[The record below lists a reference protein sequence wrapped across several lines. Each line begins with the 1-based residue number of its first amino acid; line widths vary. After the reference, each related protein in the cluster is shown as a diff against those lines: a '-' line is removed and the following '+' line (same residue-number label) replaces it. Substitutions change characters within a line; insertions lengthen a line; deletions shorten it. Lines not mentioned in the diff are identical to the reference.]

1 MQTIDLA
8 PHRLAEVRSADDAI
22 AALRRAAGRAR
33 GGDGPLAETLAA
45 FGSNE
50 FSTYRSGTAI
60 SDPALLALVPGWIK
74 ELRAIASSHPDTGA
88 CTVATGLQV
97 WLWTMKHFSGTEQF
111 PVVVPELA
119 GAFGPLLAARSRI
132 LEIASAGSAD
142 ATEMLVNDLCH
153 VHGAHAAAVAG
164 GTCAELVFG
173 YRRHLSWDAE
183 GCATCYRAEE
193 LDELEGFM
201 PGIASSAR
209 AYADVIEAGGEH
221 PAKAGPCA
229 NADGVETFTRL
240 RARLDGC
247 LTGARR
253 AKERAAA
260 ALVR

>member
-8 PHRLAEVRSADDAI
+8 PHRLAEVRSADEAM

-33 GGDGPLAETLAA
+33 GDEGPLAEALAA
-45 FGSNE
+45 FASNE
-50 FSTYRSGTAI
+50 FSTYRSSTAI
-60 SDPALLALVPGWIK
+60 SDPTLLALIPGWIK
-74 ELRAIASSHPDTGA
+74 ELRAIASTHPDTGA

-97 WLWTMKHFSGTEQF
+97 WLWTMKYFSGTEPF
-111 PVVVPELA
+111 AVVVPELA
-119 GAFGPLLAARSRI
+119 GAFGPLLAARARI
-132 LEIASAGSAD
+132 LEIAASNGPD
-142 ATEMLVNDLCH
+142 AAEALVNDLCH

-183 GCATCYRAEE
+183 GCASCYRAEE

-201 PGIASSAR
+201 PGIGSSAR
-209 AYADVIEAGGEH
+209 AYAEVIEAGGEH

-229 NADGVETFTRL
+229 NADGVETFSRL

-253 AKERAAA
+253 AKERAAT
-260 ALVR
+260 ALAR